1 MAAPAATIANLSAGL
16 KRRYSTKFVS
26 KIEWSKGAAAAMV
39 PKVGWSG
46 QPTWAMRVGNNGGGS
61 ADFATAQ
68 TNGGAEITNIVQP
81 VISTYQQDYGVAT
94 IEGRLMAAASD
105 KEGAL
110 YDKMVAQIDGI
121 MGGTM
126 QSFATKIYRSGFGE
140 MSTIGASTT
149 LASTSLVLAFPEDAV
164 LFEIGMRIQF
174 SQTLNANLLRNSG
187 GTTDL
192 RITAIDYNTGTL
204 TTSANISS
212 ITGVALGDFI
222 FRKGDRQD
230 SATPSRLAIVGFEGQ
245 FNMSDTIFGY
255 PRSTD
260 SRLRGVSIN
269 SLGKTE
275 EDAIIDGLAEVDR
288 YGGQVD
294 WVFMNPTRRRNLT
307 KLAMGRYRP
316 TTVASP
322 IPGVGVK
329 GINLMASSG
338 DSIDIFSDP
347 FCPVNRIYGV
357 SKESLQLFCARTS
370 QIPTFLDDDG
380 NTVLRLAAADG
391 IEGRVGYYADL
402 GCNAPI
408 HNFCLTF

>member
-140 MSTIGASTT
+140 MSQISTSTT
-149 LASTSLVLAFPEDAV
+149 LASTSLVLKYPEDAV

-174 SQTLNANLLRNSG
+174 SSAISGATLRNTG

-192 RITAIDYNTGTL
+192 RITAINYNTGTL

-212 ITGVALGDFI
+212 ITGVATGDYI
-222 FRKGDRQD
+222 FRKGDRHD
-230 SATPSRLAIVGFEGQ
+230 SASTVRQAIVGFEGQ
-245 FNMSDTIFGY
+245 FNMTDAIFGY
-255 PRSTD
+255 TRSTD
-260 SRLRGVSIN
+260 SRLQGVSIA
-269 SLGKTE
+269 STGKTE

-307 KLAMGRYRP
+307 KAAMGRYRP

-322 IPGVGVK
+322 LPGVGVK

-338 DSIDIFSDP
+338 DSVDIFSDP
-347 FCPVNRIYGV
+347 FCPVDRIYGI

-380 NTVLRLAAADG
+380 NTVLRLAAADS
-391 IEGRVGYYADL
+391 IEGRVEYYADL
-402 GCNAPI
+402 ECNAPI